1 MEKTE
6 TNQQLK
12 LLLQI
17 AKELIQEGKSN
28 SFRDFSSKYLNRCS
42 NYLGTLVYQNKSPSV
57 ASILTLYFKLN
68 QEKYILFFFNIVN
81 SQLAN
86 FINSC
91 SCGHRNQRNV
101 ESPNFLPIS
110 YLFQKHIRIKKF

>member
-17 AKELIQEGKSN
+17 AKDLIQEGKSN
-28 SFRDFSSKYLNRCS
+28 SFRDFSSNYLNRCS

-68 QEKYILFFFNIVN
+68 QEKYMPNWQIK
-81 SQLAN
+81 LAN
-86 FINSC
+86 TLKNIIMK
-91 SCGHRNQRNV
+91 
-101 ESPNFLPIS
+101 E
-110 YLFQKHIRIKKF
+110 KKWMKMKNL

>member
-28 SFRDFSSKYLNRCS
+28 SFRDFSSKYLNRYS

-68 QEKYILFFFNIVN
+68 QEKYMPNWQIK
-81 SQLAN
+81 LAN
-86 FINSC
+86 ILKN
-91 SCGHRNQRNV
+91 
-101 ESPNFLPIS
+101 I
-110 YLFQKHIRIKKF
+110 IIKERKWMKMKNL